1 MYNFN
6 DDELKKYRTSFMFR
20 NAFESGYR
28 AGLTKEEVLSKLSI
42 EMLDEIELN
51 QRELLE
57 KMTYSSKPSI
67 FGDLD

>member
-6 DDELKKYRTSFMFR
+6 DDELKKYRTNFMFR
-20 NAFESGYR
+20 DAFERGCR

-42 EMLDEIELN
+42 TILDEIELN

-57 KMTYSSKPSI
+57 KIMHSSKPSI